1 MNVKSKVG
9 RVGVLFSMLCVLQ
22 ACGTKQDSRLFD
34 GTVSDRWTRGEL
46 EFVRVTK
53 AGPANTNVISLT
65 IERPDSSWRVISG
78 GGAVK
83 YDGPGM
89 LLTGSYPVDSQG
101 TGWRVE
107 AKAHVHADS
116 GYIQGA
122 AVFVRK
128 RDGNR
133 ISDSDYLI
141 ASRPSGLSLTPTSP
155 VSVPAGFSLISGGA
169 LIENNLPGGG
179 QLLTGSY
186 PEGNS
191 WIAKSK
197 AHEVSVA
204 KSLRAYA
211 IGLKAD
217 FLAASR
223 IEVFSL
229 SSDLIGSVP
238 ERSCNTEQGFDVI
251 GGGAEIQ
258 EGQVAPGILL
268 TASYPSGQNSWFAAG
283 KAHIYNDNKNLKVYC
298 IGAKDK

>member
-1 MNVKSKVG
+1 MNLVSKVSFA
-9 RVGVLFSMLCVLQ
+9 GVMISMLSGLQ
-22 ACGTKQDSRLFD
+22 ACGDKQDSRLFD
-34 GTVSDRWTRGEL
+34 GTVSERWSRGEL
-46 EFVRVTK
+46 EFVRVTET
-53 AGPANTNVISLT
+53 GPAHTNVISLT
-65 IERPDSSWRVISG
+65 IERPDSTWRVVSG

-83 YDGPGM
+83 YNGPGM

-101 TGWRVE
+101 SAWKVE

-116 GYIQGA
+116 GYIEGA

-128 RDGNR
+128 KDGTR
-133 ISDSDYLI
+133 ISDSDYLVT
-141 ASRPSGLSLTPTSP
+141 SRPSGLSLTPTSS
-155 VSVPAGFSLISGGA
+155 VSLPAGFSLLSGGA

-197 AHEVSVA
+197 AHDVAVA

-211 IGLKAD
+211 VGLKST
-217 FLAASR
+217 FLDASR

-229 SSDLIGSVP
+229 SSELIGSVP
-238 ERSCNTEQGFDVI
+238 ERSCNTEHGFDVV

-258 EGQVAPGILL
+258 HGQSAPGILL

-283 KAHIYNDNKNLKVYC
+283 KAHIYHDNKNLKVFC
-298 IGAKDK
+298 TGVKDK